1 MTFRL
6 RNEMFAQRGLPVY
19 WLLFSAWT
27 LVSLYNIASQDA
39 QEDFTFVDEDD
50 DSHMTWAEITVE
62 TYDVDPNDKS
72 EFDTDSF
79 RVRPPNGPF
88 LTMANPNRIWGKLV
102 SRSHKN
108 QIHAYNIIDV
118 NLVESILLK
127 NENISFETK

>member
-1 MTFRL
+1 M
-6 RNEMFAQRGLPVY
+6 
-19 WLLFSAWT
+19 FSAWT

-79 RVRPPNGPF
+79 RVRVKK
-88 LTMANPNRIWGKLV
+88 LTQNTWI
-102 SRSHKN
+102 
-108 QIHAYNIIDV
+108 
-118 NLVESILLK
+118 
-127 NENISFETK
+127 

>member
-1 MTFRL
+1 
-6 RNEMFAQRGLPVY
+6 MFSSVRTVTDCM
-19 WLLFSAWT
+19 FSAWT

-79 RVRPPNGPF
+79 RVRDF
-88 LTMANPNRIWGKLV
+88 T
-102 SRSHKN
+102 
-108 QIHAYNIIDV
+108 
-118 NLVESILLK
+118 
-127 NENISFETK
+127 

>member
-1 MTFRL
+1 M
-6 RNEMFAQRGLPVY
+6 
-19 WLLFSAWT
+19 FSAWT

-79 RVRPPNGPF
+79 RVRARPPNPKHGFETRQSHGSRDPARG
-88 LTMANPNRIWGKLV
+88 LYY
-102 SRSHKN
+102 SRS
-108 QIHAYNIIDV
+108 
-118 NLVESILLK
+118 
-127 NENISFETK
+127 

>member
-1 MTFRL
+1 M
-6 RNEMFAQRGLPVY
+6 
-19 WLLFSAWT
+19 FSAWT

-79 RVRPPNGPF
+79 RVRVKK
-88 LTMANPNRIWGKLV
+88 LTQNTWIWDEAV
-102 SRSHKN
+102 SRS
-108 QIHAYNIIDV
+108 
-118 NLVESILLK
+118 
-127 NENISFETK
+127 